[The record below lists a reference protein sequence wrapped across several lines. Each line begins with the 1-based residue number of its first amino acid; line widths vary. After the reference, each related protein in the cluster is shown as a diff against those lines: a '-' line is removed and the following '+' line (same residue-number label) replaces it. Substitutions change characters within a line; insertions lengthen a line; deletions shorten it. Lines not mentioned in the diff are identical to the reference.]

1 MSPTRLLKLG
11 TLVMVSVHRVVV
23 ALCSH
28 SHFIGHPGPPGCPTG
43 RRSAP
48 LSGINLPLPRHD
60 TRRSGMCLGAV
71 RNAGLEERH
80 GEAIQGFES
89 HEPSPVGVPPSC
101 MQ

>member
-1 MSPTRLLKLG
+1 MPDG
-11 TLVMVSVHRVVV
+11 
-23 ALCSH
+23 
-28 SHFIGHPGPPGCPTG
+28 
-43 RRSAP
+43 AP
-48 LSGINLPLPRHD
+48 LGASSGINL
-60 TRRSGMCLGAV
+60 CLGAV

>member
-1 MSPTRLLKLG
+1 MPDGTPLG
-11 TLVMVSVHRVVV
+11 
-23 ALCSH
+23 
-28 SHFIGHPGPPGCPTG
+28 
-43 RRSAP
+43 AP
-48 LSGINLPLPRHD
+48 SGINLPLPRHD

-71 RNAGLEERH
+71 RKAGLEERH